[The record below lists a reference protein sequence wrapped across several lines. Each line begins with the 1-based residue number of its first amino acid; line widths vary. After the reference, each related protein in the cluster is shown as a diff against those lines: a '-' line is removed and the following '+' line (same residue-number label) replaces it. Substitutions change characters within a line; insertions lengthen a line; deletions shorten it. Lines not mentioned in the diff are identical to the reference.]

1 MVKYE
6 VTVNRNVC
14 LATMACYST
23 DALHYK
29 SDENHK
35 SLVVGGTTD
44 QSKSTRIFDDDGLD
58 DAQRGAKACPVGA
71 ITVKQ
76 L

>member
-6 VTVNRNVC
+6 VTVNRDMC
-14 LATMACYST
+14 IATMACYAT
-23 DALHYK
+23 DSLHYK

-35 SLVVGGTTD
+35 ALVVGGMTE
-44 QSKSTRIFDDDGLD
+44 QSKSTRIFDDDRLG
-58 DAQRGAKACPVGA
+58 DAQEGAKACPVGA
-71 ITVKQ
+71 IIVKQ